1 MEQRLDDLE
10 RQYHTLE
17 RRVSNIERLER
28 ESNFTLRDVAH
39 KATIILGCT
48 TVTSEEITEVKTNID
63 SIEKR
68 LSTAN
73 TRLDDIDGRLSVLE
87 DKFDTVHSAVKNAQE
102 DITKMYNAV
111 KNAQEDMEDIKTNM
125 TQILALLTPKR

>member
-28 ESNFTLRDVAH
+28 GSNFTLRDVAH

-48 TVTSEEITEVKTNID
+48 TVTSEEITEVKTNTD
-63 SIEKR
+63 SIDKR

-73 TRLDDIDGRLSVLE
+73 TRLDDIDGRLSILE
-87 DKFDTVHSAVKNAQE
+87 DKFGRINNAFQNVQE
-102 DITKMYNAV
+102 DIK
-111 KNAQEDMEDIKTNM
+111 EIKGNVA
-125 TQILALLTPKR
+125 QILALLIPKR

>member
-48 TVTSEEITEVKTNID
+48 TLTSEEITEVKTSTD

-68 LSTAN
+68 LSTTN
-73 TRLDDIDGRLSVLE
+73 TRLDDIDGRLSILE
-87 DKFDTVHSAVKNAQE
+87 EKFDRINNAVQNAQE
-102 DITKMYNAV
+102 DIK
-111 KNAQEDMEDIKTNM
+111 EIKANVA
-125 TQILALLTPKR
+125 QILALLTPKG

>member
-10 RQYHTLE
+10 RQYHILE

-39 KATIILGCT
+39 KATIILGCA
-48 TVTSEEITEVKTNID
+48 TVASEEITEVKTNTD

-68 LSTAN
+68 LSTTN
-73 TRLDDIDGRLSVLE
+73 TRLDDIDGRLSLLE
-87 DKFDTVHSAVKNAQE
+87 DKFDKVHKAVQN
-102 DITKMYNAV
+102 T
-111 KNAQEDMEDIKTNM
+111 QEDMTEIKENVA
-125 TQILALLTPKR
+125 QILALLTPKI